1 MRKLLFAILLIAVAC
16 KKQAPEDSTVN
27 TNTTP
32 VDTVKKPVGVNA
44 GTDGNIYKGEKP
56 APGIQD
62 SFKTYFIKQGN
73 NYCDNND
80 YALTQY
86 TFMHFQ
92 AILDSTCIYT
102 TVDPGNQADINKLY
116 GFADCA
122 SHHQTNSARFGWN
135 WQNGAMHIHAY
146 CYAGTVRSYKE
157 LGMVTLGKAFDCK
170 LYVLPDK
177 YIFELEGKKDTMTRS
192 CPDNTAIGYKL
203 LPYFGGDE
211 PAPHDVRVKIREM

>member
-1 MRKLLFAILLIAVAC
+1 MRYLLFAFILIISGC
-16 KKQAPEDSTVN
+16 KKEMAENPITDNKPIDTLKPSTGFSAA
-27 TNTTP
+27 
-32 VDTVKKPVGVNA
+32 VD
-44 GTDGNIYKGEKP
+44 NINYNPSKSETE
-56 APGIQD
+56 D
-62 SFKTYFIKQGN
+62 SFKIYIIRKGN

-86 TFMHFQ
+86 SFLHFR
-92 AILDSTCIYT
+92 AMLDSSCIYS
-102 TVDPGNQADINKLY
+102 TVDPTNQADINKLF

-135 WQNGAMHIHAY
+135 WENGAMHIHAY

-157 LGMVTLGKAFDCK
+157 LGTVALNKAFDCK

-177 YIFELEGKKDTMTRS
+177 YIFELDGKKDTMTRG
-192 CPDNTAIGYKL
+192 CVDNTAIGYKL
-203 LPYFGGDE
+203 LPYFGGNE

>member
-1 MRKLLFAILLIAVAC
+1 MRYLLFAIILFITGC
-16 KKQAPEDSTVN
+16 KKEKAENPIADKK
-27 TNTTP
+27 P
-32 VDTVKKPVGVNA
+32 VDTAQQSSGVSA
-44 GTDGNIYKGEKP
+44 TPDNILYNP
-56 APGIQD
+56 AKSEIGFAD
-62 SFKTYFIKQGN
+62 SFKTYILRKGN

-86 TFMHFQ
+86 TFLHFR
-92 AILDSTCIYT
+92 AILDSSCIYA
-102 TVDPGNQADINKLY
+102 TVDPTNQADINKLF

-135 WQNGAMHIHAY
+135 WENGAMHIHAY

-157 LGMVTLGKAFDCK
+157 LGTVVLNKAFDCK

-177 YIFELEGKKDTMTRS
+177 YVFELNGKKDTMTRG
-192 CPDNTAIGYKL
+192 CTDNAAIGYKL
-203 LPYFGGDE
+203 LPYFGGNE

>member
-1 MRKLLFAILLIAVAC
+1 MRKLLLATLLLLAAC
-16 KKQAPEDSTVN
+16 KKQQSDPA
-27 TNTTP
+27 TP
-32 VDTVKKPVGVNA
+32 SEPVFTDTVKHVSGKTAEKDNVIQHGEVSPVV
-44 GTDGNIYKGEKP
+44 
-56 APGIQD
+56 IQD

-86 TFMHFQ
+86 TFMHFR
-92 AILDSTCIYT
+92 AILDSSCIYT
-102 TVDPGNQADINKLY
+102 TVDPNNQADINKLF

-135 WQNGAMHIHAY
+135 WENGAMHIHAY

-157 LGMVTLGKAFDCK
+157 LGTVALGKAFDCK

-177 YIFELEGKKDTMTRS
+177 YIFELEGKKDTMMRG